1 VQVVAEQRVAPQCI
15 ITCDLAVRHLLTPL
29 VEHLQ
34 ALIMPALILHR
45 LWHMALLTPLRVSR
59 AQSSGKD
66 NRKSRNVVPKKL

>member
-1 VQVVAEQRVAPQCI
+1 VAEQRVAPQCI

-45 LWHMALLTPLRVSR
+45 LWHMALLTPLRVPR
-59 AQSSGKD
+59 PVLGQG
-66 NRKSRNVVPKKL
+66 